1 MPLELPSIHNEHDSQ
16 MRFLVY
22 RSAILTSHPY
32 QIFAVDM
39 AFPKC

>member
-1 MPLELPSIHNEHDSQ
+1 MPLELSSTHNEHDSQ

-22 RSAILTSHPY
+22 QAAILTSRPY